1 MEKILLV
8 EDNPAAS
15 ARIRTFIQKMDPGY
29 EVIVFPMAGGGLFLR
44 LPGDHFPVYF
54 RYTAGRLQGGRTWR
68 DSFGRWKPTGIPPFC
83 LKRRWPGEELTAYRD
98 VQCYAFL
105 IKPFTETEF
114 REAFMSAIG
123 LSRQLRP
130 AGKKLCL
137 EQKQFILEYDVSSIV
152 YLEAFG
158 KKIVIHT
165 DSPVLGQKQDTISGY
180 SLARL
185 LEMLDDPSF
194 IQCHKSYLVNQNY
207 IGKINKTDRQIVLRN
222 HSEPIPVGAKYQ
234 SALW

>member
-15 ARIRTFIQKMDPGY
+15 ERIRNFIQKIDPGY
-29 EVIVFPMAGGGLFLR
+29 EVIVFPMAGEAYSYACGESISLFILDIQLADYKGTNLARQLR
-44 LPGDHFPVYF
+44 ALEAYK
-54 RYTAGRLQGGRTWR
+54 YTPILFETALA
-68 DSFGRWKPTGIPPFC
+68 
-83 LKRRWPGEELTAYRD
+83 GEELTAYRD
-98 VQCYAFL
+98 VQCYGFL

-114 REAFMSAIG
+114 REAFKSAIG

-137 EQKQFILEYDVSSIV
+137 EQKQFILEYDVPSIV
-152 YLEAFG
+152 YLEAYG

-165 DSPVLGQKQDTISGY
+165 DSPQLGQKQDTISGY

-185 LEMLDDPSF
+185 LEMIDDPAF
-194 IQCHKSYLVNQNY
+194 LQCHKSYLVNRSY
-207 IGKINKTDRQIVLRN
+207 IEKINKTDRQIVLRN
-222 HSEPIPVGAKYQ
+222 HSETIPVGTKYQ